1 MTLNMSLVTAVLSV
15 LGLFWLGGA
24 AVWLVLFLRWAR
36 ARNRRG
42 GRLGK
47 YLSCSHPEWN

>member
-1 MTLNMSLVTAVLSV
+1 MITLLLQV
-15 LGLFWLGGA
+15 LGLFWLVGA
-24 AVWLVLFLRWAR
+24 AVWVVLFARWYR

>member
-1 MTLNMSLVTAVLSV
+1 MMSLLLQV
-15 LGLFWLGGA
+15 LGVCWLLGA
-24 AVWLVLFLRWAR
+24 AVWLVLFFRWAR

>member
-1 MTLNMSLVTAVLSV
+1 MIVILLQVFGV
-15 LGLFWLGGA
+15 FWLAGA

-42 GRLGK
+42 GRLDK